1 MSTSHGAA
9 AACAD
14 PTEARRSRGSAAVAA
29 LADDLRVRPEGG
41 DGEPEG
47 LVEGD
52 RLTVL
57 GDAAGADVAAVRY
70 EARRHRTTRRR
81 PPTVTRTMPLR
92 RSAENGTATA
102 SLPRSMNTTR
112 AFGGSRV
119 SFACDAAKNGG
130 LETSS

>member
-52 RLTVL
+52 RLAVL

-70 EARRHRTTRRR
+70 EARVECRR
-81 PPTVTRTMPLR
+81 
-92 RSAENGTATA
+92 
-102 SLPRSMNTTR
+102 
-112 AFGGSRV
+112 
-119 SFACDAAKNGG
+119 DAATPPYDEATPAHGHADYAPA
-130 LETSS
+130 S